1 MSDDAAGR
9 ERDLE
14 RQLLEDY
21 PDLAL
26 LLRRAATMH
35 LWQPSGVGEDLLR
48 QLAGAVAYV
57 LEHRLPPDEANAYVA
72 EIAGDLQGR
81 LRELQRD
88 HGRLGTHGE

>member
-1 MSDDAAGR
+1 MGDEAAGG

-14 RQLLEDY
+14 RELLEDY

-35 LWQPSGVGEDLLR
+35 RWQPSGVGEELLR

-57 LEHRLPPDEANAYVA
+57 LEHRLPPDAANAYVA
-72 EIAGDLQGR
+72 EIAADLQR
-81 LRELQRD
+81 QLHALQRE
-88 HGRLGTHGE
+88 HGRLGTRSE

>member
-1 MSDDAAGR
+1 MDDDAAGR

-14 RQLLEDY
+14 RQLFEDY

-35 LWQPSGVGEDLLR
+35 LWQPSGVGEEMLR

-57 LEHRLPPDEANAYVA
+57 LEHRLPPDEANAYIA
-72 EIAGDLQGR
+72 DMAGDLQGR
-81 LRELQRD
+81 LRDLQRE
-88 HGRLGTHGE
+88 HGRLGTRGE